1 MSLLKD
7 AGFTFCYSVLAA
19 GGLYLFEHAL
29 THETCFS
36 VLVAAWVTVSV
47 MNHVSAQ
54 KRPQEPIN
62 KPYAIAKPRMFMF
75 KRMLRAALLAVPLF
89 LDVFTSSNDEML
101 STQTGLRHEQLA
113 EDSVRCGGASLA
125 FIFVLFF
132 QRNILLTDISPF
144 RKFVFVCAGLSLSVG
159 PLLGMQHIDGRVLA
173 ATTAALRVLWLC
185 LMSTHVI
192 SDVTDPVSTIHT
204 LRVLSFGVLF
214 SIAANVNSC
223 LMFSGMGLG
232 IACWSLFSMQSP
244 LLALCVVTIGK

>member
-7 AGFTFCYSVLAA
+7 AGFTCYSVLAA

-89 LDVFTSSNDEML
+89 LDVFTSSTDEML
-101 STQTGLRHEQLA
+101 LLKPACATSSWPKTCALRWRIPR
-113 EDSVRCGGASLA
+113 V
-125 FIFVLFF
+125 FVLFF
-132 QRNILLTDISPF
+132 NET
-144 RKFVFVCAGLSLSVG
+144 
-159 PLLGMQHIDGRVLA
+159 
-173 ATTAALRVLWLC
+173 
-185 LMSTHVI
+185 
-192 SDVTDPVSTIHT
+192 
-204 LRVLSFGVLF
+204 
-214 SIAANVNSC
+214 SC
-223 LMFSGMGLG
+223 
-232 IACWSLFSMQSP
+232 
-244 LLALCVVTIGK
+244 